1 MADKKINA
9 NEILNDGDLDK
20 VAGGAAEETYE
31 AIGLLNDKFGID
43 LTTSGDYDAAV
54 KVLTEKYANVGVKF
68 QAVDHAPNV
77 YTDIKTGKAI
87 SHKDA
92 LQILT
97 NGGGK

>member
-1 MADKKINA
+1 MADEKIKA
-9 NEILNDGDLDK
+9 EEILDDNELNQ

-31 AIGLLNDKFGID
+31 EFSLLEHKFGID
-43 LTTSGDYDAAV
+43 LTTHFDYDRAV
-54 KVLTEKYANVGVKF
+54 KTLAEKYEHVGIKF

-87 SHKDA
+87 SQNDA
-92 LQILT
+92 IKMLA